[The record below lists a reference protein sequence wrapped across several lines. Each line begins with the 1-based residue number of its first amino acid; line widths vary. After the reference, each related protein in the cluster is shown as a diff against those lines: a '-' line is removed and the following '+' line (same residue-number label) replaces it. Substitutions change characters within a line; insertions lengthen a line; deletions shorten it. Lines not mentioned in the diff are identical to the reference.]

1 MNEFTKIQYNLI
13 ENIQKI
19 SKNNDIS
26 IDNKPKN
33 EISTEKIRNLF
44 ESLSNN
50 EYEKFLLEL
59 KKKNIEKTI
68 LFLNKKLQQKEVSL
82 YEYTNPKK

>member
-13 ENIQKI
+13 DHIQKF
-19 SKNNDIS
+19 SKNNS
-26 IDNKPKN
+26 SSLENKPIN
-33 EISTEKIRNLF
+33 EISTEKIRNLY

-50 EYEKFLLEL
+50 DYEKFLLEL

-68 LFLNKKLQQKEVSL
+68 LFLNKKLSEKEVSL
-82 YEYTNPKK
+82 YEYANPKK